1 MSNTIMTKCG
11 EIRGTT
17 CQWDGVT
24 AYKGIRYAT
33 AGRWEYP
40 IPVTHWDGVYEATA
54 YGNCSYQP
62 RAFYNE
68 EEVVENPAP
77 VEEEAETGGM
87 ERLSNLRDS
96 DNRGVAQEMEK
107 LGDLREARPRRR

>member
-1 MSNTIMTKCG
+1 MLNTIMTKCG

-17 CQWDGVT
+17 CQWDGVV

-33 AGRWEYP
+33 AKRWEYP
-40 IPVTHWDGVYEATA
+40 TPVTHWDGVYEATE

-68 EEVVENPAP
+68 EEVI
-77 VEEEAETGGM
+77 
-87 ERLSNLRDS
+87 
-96 DNRGVAQEMEK
+96 EK
-107 LGDLREARPRRR
+107 NFITTSFARVRPTLTMMIVCF